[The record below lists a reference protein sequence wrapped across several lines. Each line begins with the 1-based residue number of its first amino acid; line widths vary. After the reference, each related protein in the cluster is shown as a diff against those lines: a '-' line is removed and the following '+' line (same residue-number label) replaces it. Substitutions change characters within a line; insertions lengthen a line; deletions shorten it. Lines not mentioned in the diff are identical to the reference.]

1 VRARAAA
8 PKSGAPTF
16 PTAPEA
22 PREIPPTYVCRPG
35 RPSLVATLREIWRF
49 RRLLYIFVWRDLR
62 VRYRHTFIGAAWNII
77 QPLGMMLVFTLV
89 FGVLFTHRMGD
100 LPYPLFLYSALLLWQ
115 FFARALS
122 QGGTSLES
130 FQSVLNRVY
139 FPKMIAPISY
149 VLGALV
155 DFLVAGFAL
164 VLLIVFYGA
173 FPTWHLVFAPVF
185 LALTGVLGLGL
196 ALWLSAL
203 DSNYKDVRH
212 TLPFLTQFWMFAT
225 PVVYPLSLVPE
236 RFQLIYSLNPMVGL
250 VQGFR
255 WSVTSGTDPPT
266 AVMVCSSIGF
276 GVAILFSGMWYFSAR
291 EGTLVDTV

>member
-1 VRARAAA
+1 
-8 PKSGAPTF
+8 
-16 PTAPEA
+16 
-22 PREIPPTYVCRPG
+22 
-35 RPSLVATLREIWRF
+35 
-49 RRLLYIFVWRDLR
+49 
-62 VRYRHTFIGAAWNII
+62 
-77 QPLGMMLVFTLV
+77 
-89 FGVLFTHRMGD
+89 
-100 LPYPLFLYSALLLWQ
+100 
-115 FFARALS
+115 
-122 QGGTSLES
+122 
-130 FQSVLNRVY
+130 
-139 FPKMIAPISY
+139 
-149 VLGALV
+149 
-155 DFLVAGFAL
+155 
-164 VLLIVFYGA
+164 
-173 FPTWHLVFAPVF
+173 
-185 LALTGVLGLGL
+185 VLGLGL

-276 GVAILFSGMWYFSAR
+276 GVAVLFSGMWYFSAR